1 MYEVGMKELRAITIL
16 KEGNIKIT
24 NQRAIMGTKT
34 YALSKLVSVRV
45 YEDEPK
51 LFLPVFYM
59 LIAAICSALVA
70 VSDMDDYS
78 HFLTNGL
85 YIAII
90 GFLLFLLSRKT
101 KYSVRVR
108 SATGEI
114 TIWITNDMDSAERIV
129 TAINKAISLQES
141 FTQAQAGERAVIRH

>member
-1 MYEVGMKELRAITIL
+1 MKELREITIL
-16 KEGNIKIT
+16 KEGNIRIT
-24 NQRAIMGTKT
+24 NQRAIIGAKT
-34 YALSKLVSVRV
+34 YTLSKFASVRV
-45 YEDEPK
+45 HEDEPK

-70 VSDMDDYS
+70 VSDMNDYS

-90 GFLLFLLSRKT
+90 GFLFFLLSRKT

-108 SATGEI
+108 SAAGEM
-114 TIWITNDMDSAERIV
+114 TMWVTNDMDSAERIA
-129 TAINKAISLQES
+129 TAIDKAISLQES
-141 FTQAQAGERAVIRH
+141 FAQPQAGEHAVIRH

>member
-1 MYEVGMKELRAITIL
+1 MKELREITIL

-24 NQRAIMGTKT
+24 SKRAILGMKT
-34 YALSKLVSVRV
+34 YALSKLASVRV
-45 YEDEPK
+45 HEDEPK

-70 VSDMDDYS
+70 LSNMNDYS

-90 GFLLFLLSRKT
+90 GFLFFLLSRKT

-108 SATGEI
+108 SAAGEM
-114 TIWITNDMDSAERIV
+114 TIWVTNDMDSAERIV
-129 TAINKAISLQES
+129 TSINKAISLQES
-141 FTQAQAGERAVIRH
+141 IAQTQAGEDAVILH

>member
-1 MYEVGMKELRAITIL
+1 MKELREITIL

-24 NQRAIMGTKT
+24 NKRAIMGMKT
-34 YALSKLVSVRV
+34 YALSKLGSIRV
-45 YEDEPK
+45 HEDEPK

-70 VSDMDDYS
+70 LSNMNEYS

-90 GFLLFLLSRKT
+90 GFLFFLLSRKT

-108 SATGEI
+108 RAAGEM
-114 TIWITNDMDSAERIV
+114 TIWVTNDMDSAKRIV
-129 TAINKAISLQES
+129 DAITKAINLQES
-141 FTQAQAGERAVIRH
+141 FAQTQAGEDAIILH